1 MWALHDPEL
10 NGYVG
15 SAGTVG
21 KAWPHVQQVC
31 RLERQRTTKG
41 KKQVEVSYVISSL
54 PAAEAGARRLLALSR
69 GHWGIENRVHWVR
82 DVTFDE
88 DRSQIRLG
96 AAPEVMAALRNLV
109 ISLVRRAGH
118 SIKTGGRLVR
128 HARRLVFQLAE
139 MLETRE
145 MLTGILERI
154 SRLRL
159 APG

>member
-109 ISLVRRAGH
+109 IGLVRRAGH
-118 SIKTGGRLVR
+118 SNVAAALRR
-128 HARRLVFQLAE
+128 HAAHLGEAFTMVGL
-139 MLETRE
+139 TDSSRE
-145 MLTGILERI
+145 
-154 SRLRL
+154 
-159 APG
+159 